1 MSETVD
7 TSTITVNANGRSSV
21 LQQGSSI
28 ADLLQSFE
36 ISPARV
42 VVQLDGTIV
51 PRSEFAQTVLR
62 DGCQLEIVTLVGGG

>member
-7 TSTITVNANGRSSV
+7 TSTIKVNANGRPCV
-21 LQQGSSI
+21 VQQGSTVT
-28 ADLLQSFE
+28 DLLQSFE
-36 ISPARV
+36 IPPARV

-51 PRSEFAQTVLR
+51 PRTDFAQTVLR